1 MIEYSTQLTSR
12 PSEPSALERSIRR
25 WVAMTGLSMSMF
37 LIVLDA
43 TMVNLATVAIR
54 DGLGLSAAALTII
67 VNAYLVALAGLLLLG
82 GRLSD
87 VLGGRRVFLAG
98 MALYLLASA
107 FCALSLNS
115 SMLIAGR
122 IGQGVGAALVVPS
135 ALALVLELY
144 KEPSERVR
152 AMGIWGAVSGTGS
165 LVGVFLGGMFTDMFG
180 WPSVFWAPVPFCIV
194 SALIVLRAVQS
205 GQVRATSFDTPGAVT
220 ITLGIGALAFGII
233 YAAEAQWAAPGALA
247 AIALGLVSIA
257 GFVAIERRA
266 SHPLVPLRI
275 FHNQTAV
282 AACLIVLLMG
292 ATLAGLFFFLPQYQQ
307 QILGMDALTTGMS
320 QIPLALMTIVGSAA
334 APVLARV
341 IDLPSALAVGIA
353 VLLAGFLILAFN
365 PVTTGLSI
373 PLMAAFIL
381 IGGGLGVGLVNGIA
395 LTVRDASEG
404 ESGLLSGL
412 VNTAQQIGG
421 ALGIALIAGIAIGAG
436 SGEINFTAAF
446 SSQAI
451 LILIALCLALIATI
465 KSRRAPNAP
474 DPS

>member
-1 MIEYSTQLTSR
+1 MIEHSTQLTSL
-12 PSEPSALERSIRR
+12 PSEPSALERRIPR

-54 DGLGLSAAALTII
+54 DGLGLSAATLTII
-67 VNAYLVALAGLLLLG
+67 VNAYLVTLAGLLLLG

-98 MALYLLASA
+98 MAIYLLASA
-107 FCALSLNS
+107 FCAVSLNS

-165 LVGVFLGGMFTDMFG
+165 LVGVFLGGMFADMFG

-205 GQVRATSFDTPGAVT
+205 GQVRAASFDTPGAVT

-233 YAAEAQWAAPGALA
+233 YAAEAQWAAPGALT
-247 AIALGLVSIA
+247 AIAVGLVSMA

-266 SHPLVPLRI
+266 SHPLVPLGI
-275 FHNQTAV
+275 FHNQTVV

-320 QIPLALMTIVGSAA
+320 QIPLALMTIVGSGA
-334 APVLARV
+334 APVLAR
-341 IDLPSALAVGIA
+341 IIGLPSALAAGIA

-446 SSQAI
+446 SGQAF
-451 LILIALCLALIATI
+451 LILIALGLALIATI
-465 KSRRAPNAP
+465 KSRRALDAP

>member
-1 MIEYSTQLTSR
+1 MIEHSTQLTSL
-12 PSEPSALERSIRR
+12 PSEPSALKRNIPR

-54 DGLGLSAAALTII
+54 DGLGLSAATLTII
-67 VNAYLVALAGLLLLG
+67 VNAYLVTLAGLLLLG

-98 MALYLLASA
+98 MTIYMLASA
-107 FCALSLNS
+107 FCAVAFDS
-115 SMLIAGR
+115 SMLITGR

-194 SALIVLRAVQS
+194 SALMVLRAVQPRK
-205 GQVRATSFDTPGAVT
+205 GRAASFDTLGAVT

-233 YAAEAQWAAPGALA
+233 YAAEAQWAAPGALI
-247 AIALGLVSIA
+247 AIALSLVSIA
-257 GFVAIERRA
+257 GFVAIERHA
-266 SHPLVPLRI
+266 SHPLVPLGI
-275 FHNQTAV
+275 FHNQTV
-282 AACLIVLLMG
+282 VTACLIVLLMG

-320 QIPLALMTIVGSAA
+320 QIPLALMTIVGSGA
-334 APVLARV
+334 APVLAR
-341 IDLPSALAVGIA
+341 IIGLPSALAAGIA

-365 PVTTGLSI
+365 PVTTGLSVS
-373 PLMAAFIL
+373 LMAAFIL

-404 ESGLLSGL
+404 EPGLLSGL

-421 ALGIALIAGIAIGAG
+421 ALGIALIASIAIGAG
-436 SGEINFTAAF
+436 SGDINFTAAF
-446 SSQAI
+446 SGQAF
-451 LILIALCLALIATI
+451 LILIALCLALNATI
-465 KSRRAPNAP
+465 KSRRALDAP